1 MYNSQYYTCEEIDER
16 LLQGYL
22 DDYNTQTDQRLT
34 KEQFLTKLGNVFAKE
49 NVIDNTAVNIRYFVC
64 DTAADTVAKVLT
76 AAGYELFLGGS
87 IKVKFSHRNTADS
100 ATLNINSKGAKVLYY
115 GGKPVSASN
124 SWDNNEIVE
133 IYYDG
138 TNYYANNVEGN
149 SNEGIFDIS
158 AYNLTEGRP
167 TKYATLAEAL
177 GTNGDNIPPIFR
189 KGGMQI
195 KYVSTTD
202 NQYMQY
208 HYIGTDTSITTF
220 TNVANWQEVGP
231 ELIHSGEMDD
241 VLQDGDEYLLDNVG
255 RVIYDIT
262 GTPVAIVRLQITVEE
277 LNTLLTGRTG
287 DDRPNTI
294 PEIVEELSR
303 LKSETYTKAE
313 VNALVPSDITRSQND
328 AAIIAKD
335 GTILFYFRQ
344 ANHELAG
351 LMTKNDKIKLDSL
364 QDLSPLVPSQ
374 ASAQNQLADK
384 DFVNSS
390 IATSTAT
397 FKGTFN
403 SVDNLPTTDV
413 DDNDYAFVV
422 TTDAAGN
429 TVYKRYKY
437 SNEAWVFEYDLNNSS
452 FTAAQWAA
460 INSGVTAANAVLKV
474 GTTSASPMT
483 GALFFSNN
491 SYIKNAG
498 GDVVAKVG
506 NNNCFGNVKSKSRI
520 RSSGPVDRVGASE
533 TVHMVESPSIVTI
546 VTLTQ
551 SEFDALTSYTPN
563 TEYNIV
569 EE

>member
-100 ATLNINSKGAKVLYY
+100 ATLNINSKGAKALYY